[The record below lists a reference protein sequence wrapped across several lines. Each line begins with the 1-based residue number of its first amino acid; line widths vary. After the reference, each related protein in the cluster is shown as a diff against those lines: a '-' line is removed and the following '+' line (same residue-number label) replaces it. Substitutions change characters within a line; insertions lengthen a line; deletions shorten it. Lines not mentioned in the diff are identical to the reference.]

1 MVQIEDID
9 SNVSAKLV
17 GERYGLPITIAL
29 VILYPW

>member
-17 GERYGLPITIAL
+17 GERYGLPITI
-29 VILYPW
+29 VEITMGIE